1 MYYRLHAEVE
11 DSLEK
16 VISTVVDQG
25 SPGTIMCRTTDH
37 GELLGAHGGLHQ
49 KWFNLYDE
57 ATHIPMYLARL
68 GDEIGRVVEEPTS
81 HVDIVPT
88 LLAAA
93 EIDVDAVSSQLA
105 ERFSEVHPLP
115 GRNLMPLL
123 DGAEPTPGRAVY
135 LMTRDNMMEG
145 DTNASGLARRLGQGD
160 NPPKPLR
167 IQVPAH
173 VGTNFEGMVL
183 RLSDD
188 ECDGGSHHVWKL
200 TRTFDDPDT
209 WTEPGVRHL
218 AANGVGGDMYRTVP
232 LPDEWELYD
241 LEVDPSEAINLAR
254 SDEYRVIFD
263 HMRERLTLERMAS
276 VPARHNSWPYAAR
289 RSRGG
294 YSDDIQPTDAV
305 RSSASAET
313 SQE

>member
-123 DGAEPTPGRAVY
+123 DGADPTPGRAVY

-145 DTNASGLARRLGQGD
+145 GFTKLTTSRKGRCASVSPLARR
-160 NPPKPLR
+160 R
-167 IQVPAH
+167 
-173 VGTNFEGMVL
+173 
-183 RLSDD
+183 
-188 ECDGGSHHVWKL
+188 
-200 TRTFDDPDT
+200 
-209 WTEPGVRHL
+209 
-218 AANGVGGDMYRTVP
+218 
-232 LPDEWELYD
+232 
-241 LEVDPSEAINLAR
+241 
-254 SDEYRVIFD
+254 
-263 HMRERLTLERMAS
+263 
-276 VPARHNSWPYAAR
+276 
-289 RSRGG
+289 
-294 YSDDIQPTDAV
+294 
-305 RSSASAET
+305 
-313 SQE
+313 